1 MNSTLDG
8 RNILVLTS
16 NFGTETDEIRIPLAT
31 LREAGA
37 KLTVVAPETGVVT
50 TLERDRERGPEVP
63 VDAAHDTVKAA
74 DFDAL
79 VLPGGTL
86 NADALRGDE
95 TAQFLTR
102 AFAADGKPVAAIC
115 HAPWLLVETGL
126 ADGRELTSVPTIR
139 TDLINA
145 GGRWVD
151 EEVVVD
157 DSAGFRL
164 ITSRTPD
171 DLDAF
176 TTAIIDALS

>member
-1 MNSTLDG
+1 MNNTLQG
-8 RNILVLTS
+8 RKILVLST
-16 NFGTETDEIRIPLAT
+16 NFGTETDEISSPLAA
-31 LREAGA
+31 LREVGA
-37 KLTVVAPETGVVT
+37 TVTVAAPETGVVQ
-50 TLERDRERGPEVP
+50 TLELDREPGPEVP
-63 VDAAHDTVKAA
+63 VDVAYDTVKAA

-126 ADGRELTSVPTIR
+126 ADGRDLTSVPTIR
-139 TDLINA
+139 TDLTNA
-145 GGRWVD
+145 GGRWAD

-157 DSAGFRL
+157 DSGGFRL

-176 TTAIIDALS
+176 NAAVIDALS

>member
-1 MNSTLDG
+1 M
-8 RNILVLTS
+8 
-16 NFGTETDEIRIPLAT
+16 A
-31 LREAGA
+31 
-37 KLTVVAPETGVVT
+37 APETGVVT
-50 TLERDRERGPEVP
+50 TLERDRELGPEVP
-63 VDAAHDTVKAA
+63 VDVAHETVKAA

-95 TAQFLTR
+95 TAQFLAR

-139 TDLINA
+139 TDLVNA
-145 GGRWVD
+145 GGRWTD
-151 EEVVVD
+151 AEVVVD

-176 TTAIIDALS
+176 NAAIIDALS

>member
-1 MNSTLDG
+1 MNSALEG
-8 RNILVLTS
+8 RKILLLSS
-16 NFGTETDEIRIPLAT
+16 NFGTETDEIRTPIAT

-37 KLTVVAPETGVVT
+37 TVTVVAPEAGVVK
-50 TLERDRERGPEVP
+50 TLERDRELGPEVP
-63 VDAAHDTVKAA
+63 VDATYDSVKAA

-86 NADALRGDE
+86 NADALRTDE
-95 TAQFLTR
+95 TAQFLVR
-102 AFAADGKPVAAIC
+102 SFAADGKPVAAIC

-126 ADGRELTSVPTIR
+126 ADGRELTSVPTIH
-139 TDLINA
+139 TDMVNA
-145 GGRWVD
+145 GGRWSD
-151 EEVVVD
+151 EAVVID

-176 TTAIIDALS
+176 DKAIIDALS